1 MPVAPAG
8 DTGDVGSTV
17 EVRVSRFA
25 RSSPVRR
32 LRSWVLRRAMRGGGD
47 AATLLHRLPAPAQDL
62 LRRDGLDPVP
72 ALTAGPPVRR
82 VPLPLGLP
90 GWVVTGYDEA
100 KAVLADTSSYSNDF
114 GHLVGRAG
122 IAAEQDPGGLGMID
136 PPGHTRLRR
145 TLAAEFTSARLRA
158 LRPEVEAVVAEQL
171 DAVAAAP
178 GPVDL
183 WRAWALP
190 VPARVIGA
198 LLGLAPADRDA
209 LVALSA
215 RRFDVV
221 HGTGASLSAVGDS
234 LALLRSVVA
243 QQRRRPGP
251 GLLGRLV
258 ASDLSDAEIAG
269 LADGLVTGGL
279 ETTASTLAL
288 GAVMLAADPE
298 AAGVLRAGGD
308 PDPFVTTVLRRVSAV
323 QVAFPRFVRAPVE
336 LAGNRL
342 AVGDVVLVSLSA
354 ANRDPAHRDDPH
366 VAFGHGAHR
375 CLGAELARLELAVA
389 LPALVRRFPDLR
401 LAVPAAELPYREL
414 SVVYGIDGLPVHLSP
429 P

>member
-1 MPVAPAG
+1 M
-8 DTGDVGSTV
+8 
-17 EVRVSRFA
+17 SRLA

-32 LRSWVLRRAMRGGGD
+32 LRTWVLRRAMRGGDGD
-47 AATLLHRLPAPAQDL
+47 ASALLHRLPAPAQDL

-72 ALTAGPPVRR
+72 ALTDGPAVRR
-82 VPLPLGLP
+82 LPLPLGLP

-114 GHLVGRAG
+114 GHLVGQAG

-136 PPGHTRLRR
+136 PPRHTRLRR

-158 LRPEVEAVVAEQL
+158 LRPEIEAVVAEQL

-178 GPVDL
+178 DPVDL
-183 WRAWALP
+183 WRAWALA

-198 LLGLAPADRDA
+198 LLGLAPAERDA
-209 LVALSA
+209 LVDLSA

-221 HGTGASLSAVGDS
+221 HGTGGALSAVGDS
-234 LALLRSVVA
+234 LALLRTVVT
-243 QQRRRPGP
+243 QQRHTPGP

-258 ASDLSDAEIAG
+258 QSDLTDAEITG

-288 GAVMLAADPE
+288 GVVMLAADPD
-298 AAGVLRAGGD
+298 AATALRAGED

-323 QVAFPRFVRAPVE
+323 QVAFPRFVRTPVE
-336 LAGNRL
+336 LAGHRL
-342 AVGDVVLVSLSA
+342 AVGDVVLCSLVA
-354 ANRDPAHRDDPH
+354 ANRDPAHLDDPH
-366 VAFGHGAHR
+366 VAFGYGAHR

-389 LPALVRRFPDLR
+389 LPALVCRFPGLR
-401 LAVPAAELPYREL
+401 LAVPAADLPYRAL
-414 SVVYGIDGLPVHLSP
+414 SVVYGIDALPVHLSP